1 MANAAIVRILL
12 VDDFEPWRRQVYSI
26 LQTRTD
32 FSVVA
37 EVEDGVEAVRRAT
50 ELQPNL
56 ILLDIGLPI
65 LNGIEAAHQIS
76 GLVPAAAILF
86 VSQNSDADVVA
97 AALNNGAKGYVCKR
111 NANTD
116 LVPAMEAV
124 LRGEHFVK
132 AWNENGLPVDKNL

>member
-1 MANAAIVRILL
+1 
-12 VDDFEPWRRQVYSI
+12 
-26 LQTRTD
+26 
-32 FSVVA
+32 
-37 EVEDGVEAVRRAT
+37 
-50 ELQPNL
+50 L

-65 LNGIEAAHQIS
+65 LNRIEAAHQIS